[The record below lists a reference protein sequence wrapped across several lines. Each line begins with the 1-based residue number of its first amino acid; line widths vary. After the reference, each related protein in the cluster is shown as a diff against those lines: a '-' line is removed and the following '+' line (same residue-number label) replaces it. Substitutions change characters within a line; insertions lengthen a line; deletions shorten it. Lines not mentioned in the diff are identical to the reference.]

1 MWYGVALAVA
11 LCLAVAAI
19 LEAVDRSLPHKQQ
32 EGLETV
38 LALVAVAGVTY
49 MVVWMK
55 RHSRE
60 LKGSLERSAESAL
73 VLGSAWALIG
83 MAFFAVLREGLETAV
98 FLLAVFGNS
107 TNPAATGTGAALGIA
122 VAVGLGFAI
131 YKGGVRINLARF
143 FRFTGFV
150 LVLVAAGLLSSAVHT
165 AHEAGW
171 IGAPAGAGVRPSLA
185 GRTRIRPSRV
195 ADRHA
200 GPPADPHRRRDAR
213 LAPLRH
219 PDGAVRALAGS
230 AARADRT
237 PRRADRRDVVS
248 MRMRLLALIGGTRD
262 RRDLMW
268 RFRVGK
274 RSSRRRLRDHEGLLD
289 RSDPRH
295 VRRRQHLVRHP
306 QRRDR
311 ARTSS

>member
-1 MWYGVALAVA
+1 MLPTFIIGLREGLEASLIIGIIAAFLIQRGDRKALRLMWYGVALALA
-11 LCLAVAAI
+11 LCLGVAAI
-19 LEAVDRSLPHKQQ
+19 LEAVDRALPHKQQ

-38 LALVAVAGVTY
+38 LALVAVVGVTY

-107 TNPAATGTGAALGIA
+107 TNPAATGTGAVLGIA

-131 YKGGVRINLARF
+131 YKGGVRINLSRF

-171 IGAPAGAGVRPSLA
+171 TALLQAQAFDLRWLVAPGS
-185 GRTRIRPSRV
+185 
-195 ADRHA
+195 
-200 GPPADPHRRRDAR
+200 
-213 LAPLRH
+213 
-219 PDGAVRALAGS
+219 VRAALLTGMLGLQPIPTVGETMAWLLYAIPMS
-230 AARADRT
+230 LYVLWPARRPAQ
-237 PRRADRRDVVS
+237 AE
-248 MRMRLLALIGGTRD
+248 
-262 RRDLMW
+262 
-268 RFRVGK
+268 
-274 RSSRRRLRDHEGLLD
+274 RSSE
-289 RSDPRH
+289 P
-295 VRRRQHLVRHP
+295 VPV
-306 QRRDR
+306 
-311 ARTSS
+311 TS

>member
-1 MWYGVALAVA
+1 VLPTFIIGLREGLEASLIIGIIAAFLIQRGDRKALRPMWYGVALALA
-11 LCLAVAAI
+11 LCLGVAAI
-19 LEAVDRSLPHKQQ
+19 LEAVDRALPHKQQ

-38 LALVAVAGVTY
+38 LALVAVVGVTY

-107 TNPAATGTGAALGIA
+107 TNPAATGTGAVLGIA

-131 YKGGVRINLARF
+131 YKGGVRINLSRF

-171 IGAPAGAGVRPSLA
+171 TALLQAQAFDLRWLVAPGS
-185 GRTRIRPSRV
+185 
-195 ADRHA
+195 
-200 GPPADPHRRRDAR
+200 
-213 LAPLRH
+213 
-219 PDGAVRALAGS
+219 VRAALLTGMLGLQPIPTVGETMAWLLYAIPMS
-230 AARADRT
+230 LYVLWPARRPAQ
-237 PRRADRRDVVS
+237 VE
-248 MRMRLLALIGGTRD
+248 
-262 RRDLMW
+262 
-268 RFRVGK
+268 
-274 RSSRRRLRDHEGLLD
+274 RSSE
-289 RSDPRH
+289 P
-295 VRRRQHLVRHP
+295 VAV
-306 QRRDR
+306 
-311 ARTSS
+311 TS

>member
-1 MWYGVALAVA
+1 VLPTFIIGLREGLEASLIIGIIAAFLIQRGDRKALRPMWYGVALALA
-11 LCLAVAAI
+11 LCLGVAAI
-19 LEAVDRSLPHKQQ
+19 LEAVDRALPHKQQ

-38 LALVAVAGVTY
+38 LALVAVVGVTY

-107 TNPAATGTGAALGIA
+107 TNPAATGTGAVLGIA
-122 VAVGLGFAI
+122 LAVGLGFAI
-131 YKGGVRINLARF
+131 YKGGVRINLSRF

-171 IGAPAGAGVRPSLA
+171 TALLQAQAFDLRWLVAPGS
-185 GRTRIRPSRV
+185 
-195 ADRHA
+195 
-200 GPPADPHRRRDAR
+200 
-213 LAPLRH
+213 
-219 PDGAVRALAGS
+219 VRAALLTGMLGLQPIPTVGETMAWLLYAIPMS
-230 AARADRT
+230 LYVLWPARRPAQ
-237 PRRADRRDVVS
+237 VE
-248 MRMRLLALIGGTRD
+248 
-262 RRDLMW
+262 
-268 RFRVGK
+268 
-274 RSSRRRLRDHEGLLD
+274 RSSE
-289 RSDPRH
+289 P
-295 VRRRQHLVRHP
+295 VAV
-306 QRRDR
+306 
-311 ARTSS
+311 TS

>member
-1 MWYGVALAVA
+1 MLPTFIIGLREGIEASLIIGIIAAFLIQRGDRKSLRPMWYGVALAVA

-19 LEAVDRSLPHKQQ
+19 LEAVDRALPHKQQ

-73 VLGSAWALIG
+73 MLGSAWALIG

-143 FRFTGFV
+143 FRLTGFV
-150 LVLVAAGLLSSAVHT
+150 LVLVAAGLLATAVHT

-171 IGAPAGAGVRPSLA
+171 
-185 GRTRIRPSRV
+185 V
-195 ADRHA
+195 AVLQAQAFDLRWLV
-200 GPPADPHRRRDAR
+200 DP
-213 LAPLRH
+213 
-219 PDGAVRALAGS
+219 GSVRAALLTGMLGLQPIPTVGETVVWLLYAVPMGLYVLWP
-230 AARADRT
+230 ARRPTQAE
-237 PRRADRRDVVS
+237 RRAEPVV
-248 MRMRLLALIGGTRD
+248 
-262 RRDLMW
+262 
-268 RFRVGK
+268 V
-274 RSSRRRLRDHEGLLD
+274 
-289 RSDPRH
+289 
-295 VRRRQHLVRHP
+295 
-306 QRRDR
+306 
-311 ARTSS
+311 TS